1 MQHCSMPQLPV
12 LLPMS
17 AAQQSGQQDPYLA
30 APQALQQQ
38 AAELAEQQ
46 CVLQGGKPADSF
58 EVLQNVGLQLQLAAQ
73 LAAQEAGQ
81 QATHL
86 AAPQAALGPRQETL
100 RGGLLQWW
108 CAGDPTLMMSFDHVA
123 ASFQMHNAA
132 CHPNPDLFAH

>member
-1 MQHCSMPQLPV
+1 MPQLPV

-46 CVLQGGKPADSF
+46 CVLQGGKPADSL
-58 EVLQNVGLQLQLAAQ
+58 EVLQNVGLQLHLAAQ

-86 AAPQAALGPRQETL
+86 PAPHAALGPGQEAL

-108 CAGDPTLMMSFDHVA
+108 FAGNPAPMMSFDHIA
-123 ASFQMHNAA
+123 ASFQLQNAA
-132 CHPNPDLFAH
+132 CHPNPDLFAY